1 MKKTIN
7 LFLLILFISCGGKG
21 VEGNVGQIISIS
33 AEENLEEPDTDYNWI
48 IINQP
53 DGSLL
58 SPKDLKYNNN
68 GQEMV
73 FSPDYPGDYTFEV
86 SITKFGDE
94 LSSQSFFFSISDPE
108 NLESSE
114 AFLKANKSK
123 EGIKVLA
130 SGLQYKVTKQGV
142 GRTPKAT
149 DTVVVHYKGT
159 LLDGTEFDSSYKRN
173 QPAEFKVTQ
182 VIKGWTEALQKM
194 NVGSKWTLYI
204 PPNLA
209 YGTQGAGRLIGPN
222 QALIFDV
229 ELIRIK

>member
-1 MKKTIN
+1 MMKRISIFISI
-7 LFLLILFISCGGKG
+7 FLLGFTLSCIGKAKLDTSEKKQSYAYGHFIGQRLFEQGADI
-21 VEGNVGQIISIS
+21 NVKAIHAG
-33 AEENLEEPDTDYNWI
+33 
-48 IINQP
+48 
-53 DGSLL
+53 
-58 SPKDLKYNNN
+58 
-68 GQEMV
+68 
-73 FSPDYPGDYTFEV
+73 
-86 SITKFGDE
+86 
-94 LSSQSFFFSISDPE
+94 ISDGLQNKHQMSEEDIIDAFRSLETALRKKQTEKMMAARVE